1 MLSHLKHSF
10 NDLRIQPARSEPRLS
25 KSDARFGKKKED
37 FFFIVQICIAL
48 EIGLL
53 TNRPDYVFTN
63 TERVDVPDMKSTCNL
78 K

>member
-1 MLSHLKHSF
+1 M
-10 NDLRIQPARSEPRLS
+10 
-25 KSDARFGKKKED
+25 
-37 FFFIVQICIAL
+37 QICIAL